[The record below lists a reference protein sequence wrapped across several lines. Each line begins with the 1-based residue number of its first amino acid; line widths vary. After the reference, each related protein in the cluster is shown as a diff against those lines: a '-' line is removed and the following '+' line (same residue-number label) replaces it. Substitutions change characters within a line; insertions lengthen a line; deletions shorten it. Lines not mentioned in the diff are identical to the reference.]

1 MDLQP
6 LGWSSFFDE
15 HYRKMAVPGRRV
27 GRVSVEQRGLYKI
40 LTETEEM
47 TGAVSGTFRF
57 SATGPEAFPTVGDW
71 VIFRNSPE
79 DSHGIIEAVLPRR
92 STLARKAAGV
102 ETIEQVVAA
111 NMDRVF
117 VVLSLDRDYNP
128 RRLER
133 YLTTVWESGA
143 EPVILLSKADLCS
156 NPEQKAAE
164 ASTIAPGIPI
174 HVISSQEGWGLEELS
189 PYLQPGQT
197 VALMGSSGAGKSTL
211 TNFLYGKT
219 LLQTGEV
226 RAKDGRGRHTTTH
239 RELVILPRGGILI
252 DTPGLRELQL
262 WDADTGLAGTFQDI
276 ETLAKEC
283 TFRDCR
289 HEGEPDCAVEK
300 AIQSGLLDPGR
311 LENYRKLQREL
322 FHLELK
328 KDKRLQAEERR
339 KRKRSRKAYR
349 KYHH

>member
-15 HYRKMAVPGRRV
+15 HYRKMDVQAKEWV
-27 GRVSVEQRGLYKI
+27 GFRWNRGGLYKI

-111 NMDRVF
+111 NMDQVF
-117 VVLSLDRDYNP
+117 VILSLDRDYNP

-143 EPVILLSKADLCS
+143 EPVILLSKADL
-156 NPEQKAAE
+156 
-164 ASTIAPGIPI
+164 
-174 HVISSQEGWGLEELS
+174 
-189 PYLQPGQT
+189 
-197 VALMGSSGAGKSTL
+197 
-211 TNFLYGKT
+211 
-219 LLQTGEV
+219 
-226 RAKDGRGRHTTTH
+226 
-239 RELVILPRGGILI
+239 
-252 DTPGLRELQL
+252 
-262 WDADTGLAGTFQDI
+262 
-276 ETLAKEC
+276 
-283 TFRDCR
+283 
-289 HEGEPDCAVEK
+289 
-300 AIQSGLLDPGR
+300 
-311 LENYRKLQREL
+311 
-322 FHLELK
+322 
-328 KDKRLQAEERR
+328 
-339 KRKRSRKAYR
+339 
-349 KYHH
+349 